1 MIQKVKNFRKKLIR
15 KIAQTYANILIQ
27 RMQLSIDLEDD
38 LSFWMAFEQA
48 AKLDAYCVVFHE
60 IYLD

>member
-1 MIQKVKNFRKKLIR
+1 
-15 KIAQTYANILIQ
+15 
-27 RMQLSIDLEDD
+27 MQLSIDLEDD